1 MLETNSKVHFWST
14 LPPSDARRGEGVV
27 VVVVVLVVVVVV
39 SEPFGVYIYRS
50 LFNNT
55 SKTDVAPCY
64 KCTDWI

>member
-1 MLETNSKVHFWST
+1 MVVLAV
-14 LPPSDARRGEGVV
+14 VV

-55 SKTDVAPCY
+55 SKTDVASARIGF
-64 KCTDWI
+64 DGWI